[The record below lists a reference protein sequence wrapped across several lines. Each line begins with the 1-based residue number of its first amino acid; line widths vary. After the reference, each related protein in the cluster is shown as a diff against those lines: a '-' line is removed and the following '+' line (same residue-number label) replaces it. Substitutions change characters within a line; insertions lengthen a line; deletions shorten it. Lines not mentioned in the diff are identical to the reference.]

1 MKTLITNLRGQCLF
15 NASMKTQP
23 DGLISLHDNKKQK
36 TELESFLKGGEII
49 IESEDMLKSCQ
60 KIADVIKGA
69 QKHGQVLVAF
79 GSGEIGPLLNFVAN
93 LEEVDELYTCYGKKI
108 IRLPILKLDLSQ
120 SRLKILELLSEQ
132 ELKAMEIGR
141 IIGIS
146 RPMTYKHLNFLIDNG
161 LVKKSSRLERY
172 TITLAGRLTIYGLI
186 KKDK

>member
-1 MKTLITNLRGQCLF
+1 
-15 NASMKTQP
+15 MKTQP

-49 IESEDMLKSCQ
+49 IEDDDVLESCQ

-69 QKHGQVLVAF
+69 QKHGRVLVAF

-108 IRLPILKLDLSQ
+108 IRLPILKMDLSQ
-120 SRLKILELLSEQ
+120 TRLKILELLNEQ
-132 ELKAMEIGR
+132 ELKAVEIGK

-146 RPMTYKHLNFLIDNG
+146 RPMAYKHLKALIDGG
-161 LVKKSSRLERY
+161 LVKKSSRMERY
-172 TITLAGRLTIYGLI
+172 TITKTGRLTIYRQRI
-186 KKDK
+186 ID

>member
-49 IESEDMLKSCQ
+49 IESEDMLESCQ

-69 QKHGQVLVAF
+69 QKHGKVLVAV
-79 GSGEIGPLLNFVAN
+79 GSGDIGPLLNFVAN

-120 SRLKILELLSEQ
+120 TRLKILELLSEE
-132 ELKAMEIGR
+132 ELKAMEIGKK
-141 IIGIS
+141 IGIS
-146 RPMTYKHLNFLIDNG
+146 RPMAYKHLKFLMDG
-161 LVKKSSRLERY
+161 GWVKKSSRMERY
-172 TITLAGRLTIYGLI
+172 TITNTGRLTIYRQKI
-186 KKDK
+186 ED

>member
-49 IESEDMLKSCQ
+49 IESEDMLESCQ
-60 KIADVIKGA
+60 KIADVINGA
-69 QKHGQVLVAF
+69 QKHGKVLVAF

-108 IRLPILKLDLSQ
+108 IRLPILKMDLSQ
-120 SRLKILELLSEQ
+120 TRLRILELLSEQ
-132 ELKAMEIGR
+132 ELKAVELGK

-146 RPMTYKHLNFLIDNG
+146 RPMAYKHLKVLINGG
-161 LVKKSSRLERY
+161 LVKKSSRMERY
-172 TITLAGRLTIYGLI
+172 AITKTGRLTIYRQRT
-186 KKDK
+186 KD